1 MIVDI
6 QTLSID
12 DHGRCDAQPAIP
24 WTGFPKLFDKGPV
37 YKRAPSEVFIAN
49 STLGIRVES

>member
-37 YKRAPSEVFIAN
+37 YKRASSEVFIAN